1 MSCIDNNYMKSAT
14 EGGICYI
21 LGYLY
26 SPRHYKWND
35 VTQKHTH
42 AALIYLPFH
51 KLWCVAWILFYF
63 FFFFCHIFTGS
74 AKTKKKRAKFVW
86 ATTPWLR
93 IKAAFVLSLIESL
106 LLFIGARQPGQQ
118 GRQSYADCIEGL
130 HYLGASYFLFSLK
143 GRVRESISLAGRVM
157 ASKRREGKEECV
169 CARERESYKGSGSL
183 WDAQGSGGGE
193 KKSIT
198 PEQYLCIC
206 TAAFCQQYEGMWFW
220 ACALRRTYA
229 RHFCVHKL
237 HMHLHV

>member
-14 EGGICYI
+14 EGGICYSLVYFI
-21 LGYLY
+21 FIHLVITNR
-26 SPRHYKWND
+26 STQSHD

-51 KLWCVAWILFYF
+51 KLWCVAWILFCFLF

-74 AKTKKKRAKFVW
+74 AKTKSQKKRAKFVW

-157 ASKRREGKEECV
+157 ASKRREGREECV

-193 KKSIT
+193 KK
-198 PEQYLCIC
+198 
-206 TAAFCQQYEGMWFW
+206 
-220 ACALRRTYA
+220 
-229 RHFCVHKL
+229 
-237 HMHLHV
+237 